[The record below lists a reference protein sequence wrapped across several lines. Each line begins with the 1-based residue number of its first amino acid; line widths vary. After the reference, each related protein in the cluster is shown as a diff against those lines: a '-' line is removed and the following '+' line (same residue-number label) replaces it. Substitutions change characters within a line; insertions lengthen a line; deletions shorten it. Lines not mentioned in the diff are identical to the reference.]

1 MWSLNETDTS
11 IVFELQRE
19 GRTANAKLAEKL
31 HMSEASCW
39 RRVKRLQEDGIIE
52 GYQAILNRR
61 ALGYGVLSFVQLS
74 CSQHSEEV
82 TREFEE
88 LINDCPN
95 VMSCHNI
102 TGDADFLLQVVAKDL
117 DDYSRFVDQVLRF
130 IPGVVGIR
138 SNLVLRELK
147 SSSRLPEL

>member
-1 MWSLNETDTS
+1 MKALDEID
-11 IVFELQRE
+11 IGIIYELQRE
-19 GRTANAKLAEKL
+19 GRTANVKLAEQL
-31 HMSEASCW
+31 HISEASCW
-39 RRVKRLQEDGIIE
+39 RRLKRLQEDGIIE

-61 ALGYGVLSFVQLS
+61 ALGFGVLSFVQLS

-82 TREFEE
+82 TRKFEE
-88 LINDCPN
+88 LIHGCPN

-102 TGDADFLLQVVAKDL
+102 TGEADFLLQVVAKDL
-117 DDYSRFVDQVLRF
+117 DDYSQFVDQVLRK
-130 IPGVVGIR
+130 IPGVTGIR

>member
-1 MWSLNETDTS
+1 VKALDEID
-11 IVFELQRE
+11 IGIIYELQRE
-19 GRTANAKLAEKL
+19 GRTANVKLAEQL
-31 HMSEASCW
+31 HISEASCW
-39 RRVKRLQEDGIIE
+39 RRLKRLQEDGIIE

-61 ALGYGVLSFVQLS
+61 ALGFGVLSFVQLS

-82 TREFEE
+82 TLEFEK
-88 LINDCPN
+88 LIRDCPN
-95 VMSCHNI
+95 VMFCHNI

-117 DDYSRFVDQVLRF
+117 DDYSRFIDQVLRK
-130 IPGVVGIR
+130 IPGVTGIR